1 MADTGSGTGTCD
13 TAVEIIQTVA
23 RKRWTTAQKMSMVE
37 ESMQP
42 GNSVSRVARQHGIS
56 PAMLY
61 KWRKLMLEG
70 GATAVSADEDVVSM
84 LEVTALKKRIVELE
98 RSLGRKTLE
107 NDILKAAV
115 ELGRKKKLISPA
127 PLSGIEGFQ

>member
-1 MADTGSGTGTCD
+1 MSGTDSETQ
-13 TAVEIIQTVA
+13 TAEIVPTA
-23 RKRWTTAQKMSMVE
+23 TKKRWTAAQKMRMVE

-42 GNSVSRVARQHGIS
+42 GNSVSRVARSHGLS
-56 PAMLY
+56 PALLY
-61 KWRKLMLEG
+61 RWRKLILEG
-70 GATAVSADEDVVSM
+70 GATAVESDEQVVSM
-84 LEVTALKKRIVELE
+84 SEVTVLKKRIAELE

-107 NDILKAAV
+107 IDILKAAV

>member
-1 MADTGSGTGTCD
+1 MSGTDSETQ
-13 TAVEIIQTVA
+13 TAEIVPTA
-23 RKRWTTAQKMSMVE
+23 TKKRWTAAQKMRMVE

-42 GNSVSRVARQHGIS
+42 GNSVSRVARSHGLS
-56 PAMLY
+56 PALLY
-61 KWRKLMLEG
+61 RWRKLMLEG
-70 GATAVSADEDVVSM
+70 GATAVESDEQVVSM
-84 LEVTALKKRIVELE
+84 SEVTVLKKRIAELE

-107 NDILKAAV
+107 IDILKAAV

>member
-1 MADTGSGTGTCD
+1 MSDTCSGTAT
-13 TAVEIIQTVA
+13 VEIVQTVA
-23 RKRWTTAQKMSMVE
+23 KKRWTPAQKLRIVE

-42 GNSVSRVARQHGIS
+42 GNSASGVARQHGVS
-56 PAMLY
+56 PALLY

-70 GATAVSADEDVVSM
+70 GAAAVEADEQVVSM
-84 LEVTALKKRIVELE
+84 SEVTALKKRIAELE
-98 RSLGRKTLE
+98 RVLGKKTLE

-115 ELGRKKKLISPA
+115 EIARKKKLISHA